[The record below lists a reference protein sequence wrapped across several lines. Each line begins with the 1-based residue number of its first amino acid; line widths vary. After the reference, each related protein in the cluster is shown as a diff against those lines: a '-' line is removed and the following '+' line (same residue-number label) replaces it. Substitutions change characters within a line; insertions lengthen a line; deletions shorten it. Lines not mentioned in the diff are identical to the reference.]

1 MITNERQYRIT
12 KKQRKKL
19 RNAMDSF
26 DIKESMELTKSPVL
40 ARAELEALASEFEI
54 LSEQVRAYEALKSGT
69 IVILKA
75 ATLDE
80 LPDILIRARIAKGL
94 SQRQLAKVLGVKE
107 QQIQRYESERYSS
120 ASFRK
125 LVQVSNALEINISE
139 VAEFKTSSA
148 KRNDISSMDIQW
160 DMFPVKEM
168 YRRNWFKGFS
178 GSLSAAMA
186 NAEELVKK
194 FVVDAIPKPTTVF
207 SRTRVRANSH
217 LNNYALLAWQCRI
230 ITLAQMT
237 PLEGTYTENL
247 IEKDWLFGLAQ
258 ISSLKEGPRRAK
270 EYLER
275 SGIPLV
281 VEPHLSHTYLD
292 GAAILLP
299 DGRPIV
305 ALTLR
310 YDRLDSF
317 WFVLFHELIH
327 VMKHLHKGHLEDI
340 FDDLDAEPD
349 ELERETDQLAGVFL
363 IADDVWETALPRYI
377 RSVDSINEFAK
388 ELKINPAI
396 VAGRIRK
403 EADNYTICTEMVG
416 QGEVR
421 KYFPEITFAQ

>member
-12 KKQRKKL
+12 KKQREKLKK
-19 RNAMDSF
+19 AIDSF
-26 DIKESMELTKSPVL
+26 DIKKSIDHTESSIL
-40 ARAELEALASEFEI
+40 AKAEFEALTSEFEI
-54 LSEQVRAYEALKSGT
+54 LSEQVREYEALKSGP
-69 IVILKA
+69 VVLLKA

-94 SQRQLAKVLGVKE
+94 SQRQLAKILGRKE
-107 QQIQRYESERYSS
+107 QQIQRYEAERYSS
-120 ASFRK
+120 ASLRK
-125 LVQVSNALEINISE
+125 LVQISKALEINISE
-139 VAEFKTSSA
+139 VAEFRTSRA
-148 KRNDISSMDIQW
+148 KRKDDSIEDIQW

-168 YRRNWFKGFS
+168 YRRNWFKDFP
-178 GSLSAAMA
+178 GSLSVAVA

-194 FVVDAIPKPTTVF
+194 FVIDAIPNFTTAF

-217 LNNYALLAWQCRI
+217 INNYALLAWQCRV

-237 PLEGTYTENL
+237 RLEGTYSEDL
-247 IEKDWLFGLAQ
+247 IDKDWLLGLAQ
-258 ISSLKEGPRRAK
+258 VSSLKKGPRRAK

-281 VEPHLSHTYLD
+281 IEPHLSHTYLD

-310 YDRLDSF
+310 YDRLDNF

-349 ELERETDQLAGVFL
+349 ELERETDQLAGAFL
-363 IADDVWETALPRYI
+363 IADDVWQTALPRYI
-377 RSVDSINEFAK
+377 RSDDSINEFAQ
-388 ELKINPAI
+388 EFKINPAI

-403 EADNYTICTEMVG
+403 EADNYTILTEMVG

-421 KYFPEITFAQ
+421 KYFPEVKFAQ

>member
-19 RNAMDSF
+19 RNAIDSF
-26 DIKESMELTKSPVL
+26 DIKESMELTKSSVL
-40 ARAELEALASEFEI
+40 AKAEIEALASEFEI
-54 LSEQVRAYEALKSGT
+54 LSEQVRAYEALKFGA

-80 LPDILIRARIAKGL
+80 LPSILIRARIAKGL

-120 ASFRK
+120 ASLRK

-194 FVVDAIPKPTTVF
+194 FVIDAIPKPTNAF
-207 SRTRVRANSH
+207 SRMRVRANSH
-217 LNNYALLAWQCRI
+217 VNDYALLAWQCRV
-230 ITLAQMT
+230 ITLAQMM
-237 PLEGTYTENL
+237 PLEGTYTESL
-247 IEKDWLFGLAQ
+247 IDKDWLLGLAQ
-258 ISSLKEGPRRAK
+258 LSSLKEGPRRAK

-275 SGIPLV
+275 SGIHLV

-310 YDRLDSF
+310 YDRLDNF

-327 VMKHLHKGHLEDI
+327 VMKHLHKGHLENI

-349 ELERETDQLAGVFL
+349 ELERETDQLAGAFL

>member
-12 KKQRKKL
+12 KKQREKLKK
-19 RNAMDSF
+19 AIDSF
-26 DIKESMELTKSPVL
+26 DIKKSIDHTESSIL
-40 ARAELEALASEFEI
+40 AKAEFEALTSEFEI
-54 LSEQVRAYEALKSGT
+54 LSEQVREYEALKSGP
-69 IVILKA
+69 VVLLKA

-94 SQRQLAKVLGVKE
+94 SQRQLAKILGIKE
-107 QQIQRYESERYSS
+107 QQIQRYEAERYSS
-120 ASFRK
+120 ASLRK
-125 LVQVSNALEINISE
+125 LVRISKALEINISE
-139 VAEFKTSSA
+139 VAEFRTSRA
-148 KRNDISSMDIQW
+148 KRKDVSIEDIQW

-168 YRRNWFKGFS
+168 YRRNWFKDFP
-178 GSLSAAMA
+178 GSLSVAVA

-194 FVVDAIPKPTTVF
+194 FVIDAIPKFTTAF

-217 LNNYALLAWQCRI
+217 INNYALLAWQCRV

-237 PLEGTYTENL
+237 RLEGTYSEDL
-247 IEKDWLFGLAQ
+247 IDKDWLLGLAQ
-258 ISSLKEGPRRAK
+258 VSSLKKGPRRAK

-281 VEPHLSHTYLD
+281 IEPHLSHTYLD

-310 YDRLDSF
+310 YDRLDNF

-349 ELERETDQLAGVFL
+349 ELERETDQLAGAFL
-363 IADDVWETALPRYI
+363 IADDVWQTALPRYI
-377 RSVDSINEFAK
+377 RSDDSINEFAQ
-388 ELKINPAI
+388 EFKINPAI

-403 EADNYTICTEMVG
+403 EADNYTILTEMVG

-421 KYFPEITFAQ
+421 KYFPEVKFAQ

>member
-1 MITNERQYRIT
+1 
-12 KKQRKKL
+12 
-19 RNAMDSF
+19 
-26 DIKESMELTKSPVL
+26 MELTKSSVL

-54 LSEQVRAYEALKSGT
+54 LSEQVRAYEALKSGA

-80 LPDILIRARIAKGL
+80 LPGILIRARIAKGL

-120 ASFRK
+120 ASLRK
-125 LVQVSNALEINISE
+125 LVQVSNALEINIKE

-148 KRNDISSMDIQW
+148 KRKDISSEDIQW

-178 GSLSAAMA
+178 GSLSVAIA

-194 FVVDAIPKPTTVF
+194 FVTDAIPKPTDVF

-217 LNNYALLAWQCRI
+217 LNNYALLAWRCRV

-237 PLEGTYTENL
+237 SLKGTYTENL
-247 IEKDWLFGLAQ
+247 IEKDWLLGLAQ
-258 ISSLKEGPRRAK
+258 VSSLKEGPRRAK

-275 SGIPLV
+275 SGISLV

-310 YDRLDSF
+310 YDRLDNF

-349 ELERETDQLAGVFL
+349 ELERETDQLAGAFL

-388 ELKINPAI
+388 ELKISPAI

-403 EADNYTICTEMVG
+403 EADNYTIFTEMVG
-416 QGEVR
+416 QGKVR
-421 KYFPEITFAQ
+421 KYFPEVNFAQ

>member
-12 KKQRKKL
+12 KKQREKLKK
-19 RNAMDSF
+19 AIDSF
-26 DIKESMELTKSPVL
+26 DIKESMELTKSSIL
-40 ARAELEALASEFEI
+40 AKAELEALTSEFEI
-54 LSEQVRAYEALKSGT
+54 LSDQVREYEALKSGA
-69 IVILKA
+69 IVLLKA

-80 LPDILIRARIAKGL
+80 LPNILIRARIAKGL
-94 SQRQLAKVLGVKE
+94 SQRHLAKILGVKE

-120 ASFRK
+120 ASLRK
-125 LVQVSNALEINISE
+125 LIQVSNALEININE

-148 KRNDISSMDIQW
+148 KRKHISSEDIQW

-168 YRRNWFKGFS
+168 YRRNWFEGFS

-186 NAEELVKK
+186 NEEELVEK
-194 FVVDAIPKPTTVF
+194 FVLDAIPKLTTVF

-217 LNNYALLAWQCRI
+217 LNNYALLAWQCRVS
-230 ITLAQMT
+230 TLAQMT
-237 PLEGTYTENL
+237 PLEGTYSENL
-247 IEKDWLFGLAQ
+247 IDKDWLFRLAQ
-258 ISSLKEGPRRAK
+258 LSSLKEGPRRAK
-270 EYLER
+270 EYLEQA
-275 SGIPLV
+275 GIPLV

-299 DGRPIV
+299 DGRPLV

-310 YDRLDSF
+310 YDRLDNF

-327 VMKHLHKGHLEDI
+327 VMKHLHKGHLEEI

-349 ELERETDQLAGVFL
+349 ELERETDQLAGAFL

-388 ELKINPAI
+388 ALKINPAI
-396 VAGRIRK
+396 VAGRIRQ
-403 EADNYTICTEMVG
+403 EADNYTIFTEMVG

-421 KYFPEITFAQ
+421 KHFPEVNFAQ

>member
-19 RNAMDSF
+19 RNAIDSF
-26 DIKESMELTKSPVL
+26 DIKESMELTKSSVL

-120 ASFRK
+120 ASLRK

-148 KRNDISSMDIQW
+148 KRDDISSMDIQW

-168 YRRNWFKGFS
+168 YRRNWFKDFS
-178 GSLSAAMA
+178 GSLSTAIA

-194 FVVDAIPKPTTVF
+194 FVINAIPKPTNAF
-207 SRTRVRANSH
+207 SRMRVRANSH
-217 LNNYALLAWQCRI
+217 LNNYALLAWQCRV
-230 ITLAQMT
+230 ITLAQMM
-237 PLEGTYTENL
+237 PLEGTYTASL
-247 IEKDWLFGLAQ
+247 INKDWLLGLAHV
-258 ISSLKEGPRRAK
+258 SSLKEGPRRAK

-275 SGIPLV
+275 SGIHLV

-299 DGRPIV
+299 DGRPMV

-310 YDRLDSF
+310 YDRLDNF

-349 ELERETDQLAGVFL
+349 ELERETDQLAGAFL

>member
-19 RNAMDSF
+19 RNAIDSF
-26 DIKESMELTKSPVL
+26 DIKESMELTKSSVL

-54 LSEQVRAYEALKSGT
+54 LSEQVRAYEALKSGA

-75 ATLDE
+75 ATLNE
-80 LPDILIRARIAKGL
+80 LPGILIRARIAKGL

-120 ASFRK
+120 ASLRK

-148 KRNDISSMDIQW
+148 KRDDISSMDIQW

-168 YRRNWFKGFS
+168 YRRNWFKDFS
-178 GSLSAAMA
+178 GSLSTAMA

-194 FVVDAIPKPTTVF
+194 FVINAIPKPTNAF
-207 SRTRVRANSH
+207 SRMRVRANSH
-217 LNNYALLAWQCRI
+217 LNNYALLAWQCRV
-230 ITLAQMT
+230 ITLAQMM
-237 PLEGTYTENL
+237 PLEGTYTASL
-247 IEKDWLFGLAQ
+247 IDKDWLLGLAQ
-258 ISSLKEGPRRAK
+258 VSSLKEGPRRAK

-275 SGIPLV
+275 SGIHLV

-310 YDRLDSF
+310 YDRLDNF

-349 ELERETDQLAGVFL
+349 ELERETDQLAGAFL

-377 RSVDSINEFAK
+377 RSVDSINELAK